1 MELAHPVGK
10 TKNVSSCRF
19 DADRLHVDNWRA
31 ALADDDR
38 RSALLAELTLLL
50 TPAVTNFLPEP
61 MQLSKGPNAVAR
73 WVSAQSGEGDV
84 FCVRDGET
92 QDLLG
97 LLILVGFEE
106 PDGVLTVRL
115 GYLLAE
121 NAWGKGIAT
130 ELVKGFVHWC
140 EEQDFSIQ
148 LLGGVEKENGAS
160 TSVLIKAGFEKAADL
175 STDQTETFR
184 LNV

>member
-1 MELAHPVGK
+1 MYG
-10 TKNVSSCRF
+10 T
-19 DADRLHVDNWRA
+19 
-31 ALADDDR
+31 
-38 RSALLAELTLLL
+38 
-50 TPAVTNFLPEP
+50 
-61 MQLSKGPNAVAR
+61 
-73 WVSAQSGEGDV
+73 
-84 FCVRDGET
+84 T